1 MPYTRYPFVFA
12 WCQIFCS
19 IMLLYNNKIRTKYT
33 TLRQQN
39 KNLSFR
45 ERKFRKID
53 KKLEEIWTEKIE
65 HIFII
70 FACFSSKN
78 HVLVIRVSN
87 FSKNKKI
94 RNAYH
99 KNMIFWK
106 NMQKLCLKTIY
117 IFYFWKFFQQ
127 SRSCETVALTIYT
140 FLTF

>member
-1 MPYTRYPFVFA
+1 MPYTRYPFA

-33 TLRQQN
+33 TLRKQN

-45 ERKFRKID
+45 ERKFWKID
-53 KKLEEIWTEKIE
+53 TIKKKIE

-70 FACFSSKN
+70 FACFFSKN